1 MDAAEVSRDYFA
13 AYNARDTARLR
24 RLLADAFRQVRA
36 GGTLV
41 IEGPDD
47 YVAFLEQEWR
57 QRPDATIEIR
67 RVVTTDSGALV
78 EAVWMTT
85 SSVPITLPNG
95 HTLEPTGQHAAM
107 PFVAVFDVED
117 GIITND
123 AMYYDTL
130 YLWRSLG
137 HTVSVA

>member
-47 YVAFLEQEWR
+47 YVAFPSR
-57 QRPDATIEIR
+57 RGQRPDATIEIR

-78 EAVWMTT
+78 EAV
-85 SSVPITLPNG
+85 
-95 HTLEPTGQHAAM
+95 
-107 PFVAVFDVED
+107 
-117 GIITND
+117 
-123 AMYYDTL
+123 
-130 YLWRSLG
+130 
-137 HTVSVA
+137 